1 MNIANPLKN
10 VLKSHLASSRAMLA
24 VNVQSIQQIEIV
36 SLISSELQTEVI
48 IQFSAKYIEYFEKM
62 IGIDRILD
70 KYKSNKYLYFHL
82 DHCMDERLITSCINW
97 GFDSVMYDGSA
108 FSINENISNTKEIV
122 ALANSKGVLVEGE
135 VGIVG
140 GVEDGFGGGGSSI
153 FNLDDALSF
162 YNESGVD
169 LLALGIGNAHGVYV
183 TNESVDVN
191 LLSIFQERLQIKSCL
206 VLHGATGLD
215 DDQIMNAIKYGVVK
229 VNFSTELKLVYQ
241 EVIVALGARAL
252 HDEIYLYERLRERLR
267 PVITSII
274 EKMDAKCI

>member
-1 MNIANPLKN
+1 MNIATPLKN
-10 VLKSHLASSRAMLA
+10 VLKSHLASSKAMLA

-48 IQFSAKYIEYFEKM
+48 IQFSAKYIDYFEKL
-62 IGIDRILD
+62 IGIEGILD

-82 DHCMDERLITSCINW
+82 DHCTDERLITCCINW

-108 FSINENISNTKEIV
+108 FSINENISNTKKIV
-122 ALANSKGVLVEGE
+122 LLANSKGVLVEGE

-140 GVEDGFGGGGSSI
+140 GVEDGFEGGGSSI

-162 YNESGVD
+162 YTESGVD

-191 LLSIFQERLQIKSCL
+191 LLSIFQERLQVKSCL

-215 DDQIMNAIKYGVVK
+215 DDQILNAIKFGVVK

-241 EVIVALGARAL
+241 ETILALGARTL
-252 HDEIYLYERLRERLR
+252 HDEIYLYERLSERLR
-267 PVITSII
+267 PALTSII
-274 EKMDAKCI
+274 GKMDTKCI

>member
-1 MNIANPLKN
+1 MNVANPLKN

-36 SLISSELQTEVI
+36 SLISSELQKEVI
-48 IQFSAKYIEYFEKM
+48 IQFSAKYIDYFEKL

-122 ALANSKGVLVEGE
+122 TLANSKGVLVEGE

-215 DDQIMNAIKYGVVK
+215 DDQIMDAIKYGVVK
-229 VNFSTELKLVYQ
+229 VNLSTELKLVYQ
-241 EVIVALGARAL
+241 DIIVALGTRAL

-267 PVITSII
+267 PVLTSII